1 MRHQTRIAIVSAA
14 AGFGFAGVLQVAA
27 LLATQSGFPGLG
39 RVVDWPT
46 SLLHALTANDAVA
59 IFAGFPLG
67 GVAYAVVA
75 NLILR
80 KKLEPTR

>member
-1 MRHQTRIAIVSAA
+1 MRHKTRIAIVSAA

-46 SLLHALTANDAVA
+46 TILHALTPNDAVA

-67 GVAYAVVA
+67 GVVYAAVA
-75 NLILR
+75 HLILR
-80 KKLEPTR
+80 KKLEPS

>member
-1 MRHQTRIAIVSAA
+1 MRHQTRIAILSAA
-14 AGFGFAGVLQVAA
+14 VGFGFAGVLQVAA

-46 SLLHALTANDAVA
+46 TVLHSLAVDDAMA
-59 IFAGFPLG
+59 IIVGFPLG

-75 NLILR
+75 YLILR
-80 KKLEPTR
+80 KKLEHS

>member
-14 AGFGFAGVLQVAA
+14 VGFGLAGVLQVAA
-27 LLATQSGFPGLG
+27 LLATQAGHPGLG

-46 SLLHALTANDAVA
+46 TVLRVLTPSEAIA

-67 GVAYAVVA
+67 GLAYSVVA
-75 NLILR
+75 HLILKR
-80 KKLEPTR
+80 TLEPA

>member
-27 LLATQSGFPGLG
+27 LLATQYGFPGLG

-46 SLLHALTANDAVA
+46 TLLHVLTPNDAVA

-67 GVAYAVVA
+67 GVAYSVVA

-80 KKLEPTR
+80 KKLEPK

>member
-14 AGFGFAGVLQVAA
+14 AGFGFARVLQVAA
-27 LLATQSGFPGLG
+27 LLATQAGFPGLG

-46 SLLHALTANDAVA
+46 TILHALTANDAVA

-67 GVAYAVVA
+67 GVVYAVVA
-75 NLILR
+75 NLVLR
-80 KKLEPTR
+80 KKLEPS